1 MPYINIK
8 VTPGGVTR
16 EQKAQI
22 IQQVTDVMVRVLNK
36 DPATTFVLIDEVGT
50 DNWGVHGTTVTEL
63 KKVAT
68 KEARNKSS

>member
-8 VTPGGVTR
+8 VTPGGVTH

-22 IQQVTDVMVRVLNK
+22 IQQVTDVMVKVLNK

-50 DNWGVHGTTVTEL
+50 DNWGVHGTTVTAL
-63 KKVAT
+63 KQAAT
-68 KEARNKSS
+68 KDAWNKPS